1 MAERQVKLGESWNEC
16 ARRLLQLLGWKFI
29 GDSDMDL
36 PGTDSKEYG
45 VDSILKYKVAGK
57 SSMQT
62 ALLESKRYA
71 KDSIKSE
78 TLQQWLERF
87 QKKLSMLRNSKELLK
102 EFTDLEDCLPT
113 NLGVIMVWV
122 HDADEAYLN
131 QIFQRYLES
140 TVINTGGRLGAYS
153 RIMVLDNRRITK
165 LCAMIEALKN
175 YDDFNFVYPSGI
187 VDNDAIEENKVL
199 SVEYMMSDIIIAEC
213 RKGRKPASVVFYFG
227 KMSEPSVEALMEFL
241 KVYQRVDSKKTL
253 DIYYYDSG
261 ADTINVVNSFKN
273 KESYKKIIS
282 FQKLTHFAFNDEP
295 SVIAND
301 EQ

>member
-78 TLQQWLERF
+78 TLQQWLERV

-131 QIFQRYLES
+131 QISCELQ
-140 TVINTGGRLGAYS
+140 T
-153 RIMVLDNRRITK
+153 
-165 LCAMIEALKN
+165 
-175 YDDFNFVYPSGI
+175 
-187 VDNDAIEENKVL
+187 
-199 SVEYMMSDIIIAEC
+199 
-213 RKGRKPASVVFYFG
+213 
-227 KMSEPSVEALMEFL
+227 
-241 KVYQRVDSKKTL
+241 
-253 DIYYYDSG
+253 
-261 ADTINVVNSFKN
+261 
-273 KESYKKIIS
+273 
-282 FQKLTHFAFNDEP
+282 
-295 SVIAND
+295 
-301 EQ
+301 